1 MKKFIILAVLVSVCL
16 SSYAYYSD
24 YSYSSYGTSSPFSEI
39 IQIIMFIGGILEI
52 ILFFK
57 IWGMTNNIKKLKKEY
72 FSESISK
79 IDQEQFYY
87 LRKNLMLGKTEKVKE
102 ALILNFLENIAQNYT
117 NKNASIRPYVD
128 NLQKQFDKIG
138 EELPVYISQMN
149 TFGDYYD
156 MFTKE
161 DFIVNKENNK
171 EDYQTVIPIH

>member
-57 IWGMTNNIKKLKKEY
+57 IWGMTNNIKKLKMDH
-72 FSESISK
+72 FSESVPRNDYEK
-79 IDQEQFYY
+79 IAY
-87 LRKNLMLGKTEKVKE
+87 LRRNLMLGKTDTVKQ

-117 NKNASIRPYVD
+117 NNNASIRPYVE

-138 EELPVYISQMN
+138 EELPVYISRIN
-149 TFGDYYD
+149 TFGDYYQL
-156 MFTKE
+156 FTKD
-161 DFIVNKENNK
+161 DFIINKENNNLNT
-171 EDYQTVIPIH
+171 QAVTPTH